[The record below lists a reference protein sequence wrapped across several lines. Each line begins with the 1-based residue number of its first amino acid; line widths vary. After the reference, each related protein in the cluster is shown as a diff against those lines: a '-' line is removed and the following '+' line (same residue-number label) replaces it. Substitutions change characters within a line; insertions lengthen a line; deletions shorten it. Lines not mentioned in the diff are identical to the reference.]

1 MKNKNLLG
9 LIICLLA
16 FAITAFFFKPLVF
29 ENKVL
34 KQHDIS
40 MWQGGAKE
48 LKDCSKSSDQEA
60 LWSNSMFGGMPGYLN
75 GTKYNGNYVDFIFMS
90 ATRILPYPSGTVFLA
105 FVSCFVLLLSFR
117 VNIWAS
123 AIGALCFAFASFNVI
138 SLVAGHNAKVV
149 AISLM
154 PLGLAGINWIFRKKY
169 LLGVIIAALGFALI
183 VQSGHYQIVYYQFL
197 ILGIFCLIKGV
208 ELLQLKDFKHL
219 GIVVGLSI
227 AAVLIGVGA
236 SAGKLLTV
244 KEYGQYSIRGKSEL
258 KAKSE
263 SDAGS
268 GLDRDYAFAWSQGK
282 LENLTYIIPNLF
294 GGGSTGALGEDS
306 EAYKAFKRQGASK
319 QQALQQ
325 VQRMPLYWGDQSFTA
340 GPIYLGA
347 IAVFLF
353 VLSLFVLDKKQ
364 KYWIVSILV
373 LGLILSMGKNF
384 SSINYLLF
392 DYLPGLNKFR
402 TPAMAV
408 VIPQLIIAVA
418 AGLAINKVFFSEEK
432 IENLNKKLFY
442 ALGITGGFCLFL
454 IVFGKALFS
463 FEGASDQYIQQQAP
477 WLLDALIQDRASLL
491 TKDAFRSLF
500 LILASGALI
509 YFALNNKLK
518 KEFALYGV
526 LALVAFDLIGISNRY
541 ISEDNYEKEKKK
553 EFVPSVADQSIFQNA
568 MGENYRVYNLN
579 NPFNEARTSYFHHS
593 LGGYHGA
600 KMRRYQ
606 DLIEKHISQNNQKVL
621 RMLNTQYVI
630 TDPNQPAQPFN
641 GLGNAWF
648 VSDLVKVNSPDEE
661 INYLGVKNFSPEKN
675 AVIDA
680 SKFNVEKTS
689 YEVSPDATIKLDLYS
704 CNQLAF
710 TSNNPKD
717 GFAVFSEIYY
727 PEGWVA
733 TIDGENAEIKRV
745 DYVLRALEIPKG
757 KHKIKFSFEPQSYYT
772 GETLSMIFS
781 SLVLILCFGG
791 GGFLIFQSITKGKE

>member
-1 MKNKNLLG
+1 MKNKK
-9 LIICLLA
+9 LLA
-16 FAITAFFFKPLVF
+16 LILCVSAFIITAVFFKPLVF
-29 ENKVL
+29 GNKVL

-48 LKDCSKSSDQEA
+48 LKECRENSEEEP

-75 GTKYNGNYVDFIFMS
+75 GTHYNGNYVDFIFMS
-90 ATRILPYPSGTVFLA
+90 TTRILPYPSGTIFLA
-105 FVSCFVLLLSFR
+105 FVSCFVFLLSFR
-117 VNIWAS
+117 VNVLAS

-154 PLGLAGINWIFRKKY
+154 PLGLAGINWVFRKKY
-169 LLGVIIAALGFALI
+169 LLGVIIAALGFSLI

-197 ILGIFCLIKGV
+197 ILGIFCLVKGI
-208 ELLQLKDFKHL
+208 ELLQEKDFKHL
-219 GIVVGLSI
+219 GIVVGLSV
-227 AAVLIGVGA
+227 ASVLVGVGA

-282 LENLTYIIPNLF
+282 LENLTYIVPNLF
-294 GGGSTGALGEDS
+294 GGASTGSLDEDS

-325 VQRMPLYWGDQSFTA
+325 LQRMPLYWGDQSFTA

-373 LGLILSMGKNF
+373 FGLILSMGKNF
-384 SSINYLLF
+384 AGINYFLF

-402 TPAMAV
+402 TPSMAV

-432 IENLNKKLFY
+432 IENLDKKLFY
-442 ALGITGGFCLFL
+442 AIGITGGFCLFL
-454 IVFGKALFS
+454 IVLGKALFS
-463 FEGASDQYIQQQAP
+463 FEGSSDQYIQQQAP
-477 WLLDALIQDRASLL
+477 WLMDALVKDRASLL
-491 TKDAFRSLF
+491 SKDAFRSLF

-509 YFALNNKLK
+509 YFALSGKLK
-518 KEFALYGV
+518 KEMALYGV
-526 LALVAFDLIGISNRY
+526 LALVAFDLIGVSSRY

-553 EFVPSVADQSIFQNA
+553 EFVPTVADQSIFQNA
-568 MGENYRVYNLN
+568 TGENYRVYNLN

-606 DLIEKHISQNNQKVL
+606 DLIERHISQNNQKVL
-621 RMLNTQYVI
+621 RMLNTQFVI
-630 TDPNQPAQPFN
+630 TDPNKPAQPFN

-648 VSDLVKVNSPDEE
+648 VQDLVKVNNPDEE
-661 INYLGVKNFSPEKN
+661 IDYLDNENFSPEQN

-680 SKFNVEKTS
+680 SKFEVNKTA
-689 YEVSPDATIKLDLYS
+689 YGVSTNASIKLDMYT
-704 CNQLAF
+704 CNKVVY
-710 TSNNPKD
+710 TSNNPND

-733 TIDGENAEIKRV
+733 TIDGKEANIKRV
-745 DYVLRALEIPKG
+745 NYILRALEVPKG
-757 KHKIKFSFEPQSYYT
+757 KHEIKFTFEPQSYYT
-772 GETLSMIFS
+772 GKTLSMIFS
-781 SLVLILCFGG
+781 SLVLLLCFGG
-791 GGFLIFQSITKGKE
+791 GGFLIYKKVKSE